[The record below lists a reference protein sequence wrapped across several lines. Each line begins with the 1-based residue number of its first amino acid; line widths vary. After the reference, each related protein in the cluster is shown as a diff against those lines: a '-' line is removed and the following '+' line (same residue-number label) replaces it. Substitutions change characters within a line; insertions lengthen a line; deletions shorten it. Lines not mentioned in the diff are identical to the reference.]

1 MESSV
6 TMLCSKVDTDELY
19 IDWSLDGHR
28 RSLRNGVGGRRC
40 YTRTRFQD
48 GGTKTPK
55 TIISKIGSIA
65 NSYKAKLSALQEKLQ
80 ASNAGSKIIYKVAD
94 VGDYDAVDA
103 AVASAV
109 EELGRIDILI
119 NNVRY
124 TPCHWN
130 GRNVRL
136 TPTTGWPRA

>member
-1 MESSV
+1 M
-6 TMLCSKVDTDELY
+6 TF
-19 IDWSLDGHR
+19 
-28 RSLRNGVGGRRC
+28 N
-40 YTRTRFQD
+40 
-48 GGTKTPK
+48 PN
-55 TIISKIGSIA
+55 IGWVA
-65 NSYKAKLSALQEKLQ
+65 DSYKAKLSALQEKLQ

-124 TPCHWN
+124 TLCHRDN
-130 GRNVRL
+130 ENARL
-136 TPTTGWPRA
+136 IPTTGRPRARCSSSFLETTYRLHQHHERH

>member
-1 MESSV
+1 
-6 TMLCSKVDTDELY
+6 
-19 IDWSLDGHR
+19 
-28 RSLRNGVGGRRC
+28 LRNSIGSRGC
-40 YTRTRFQD
+40 YARARLQNR
-48 GGTKTPK
+48 GTKRLK
-55 TIISKIGSIA
+55 TVNSNIGWIA
-65 NSYKAKLSALQEKLQ
+65 NSYQAKLSALQEKLQ

-124 TPCHWN
+124 TLGH
-130 GRNVRL
+130 
-136 TPTTGWPRA
+136 